1 MKRFEGKVALVTGGA
16 AGIGRA
22 TALAFAREGAKVV
35 IADINV
41 AGGEET
47 VKMIR
52 DAGGEAIFIKTDV
65 RIAEEVKNMAD
76 KAVEAFGQLNCA
88 FNNAGINED
97 AVTISRCTEESW
109 DRMID
114 TNLKG
119 VFLCMKYELPK
130 MRKSGGGSI
139 VNTASVM
146 GLVGDGSHPA
156 YSGQQARRGGPDPHS
171 RHRLRAGRHPHKR
184 GVPRSHPHIHDHSVD
199 RRSSRCQAIAG
210 VQHPHEPDG
219 RGRRDCP
226 RSPLPV
232 LRRCV
237 FHHRASPGGGRGL
250 GGSVDSPHVLYQ
262 PEPPHR
268 AGSVC
273 LQPGLL
279 TIFD

>member
-1 MKRFEGKVALVTGGA
+1 MKRFEGRVALVTGGS

-22 TALAFAREGAKVV
+22 TSLAFAREGAKVV

-41 AGGEET
+41 AGGDET

-52 DAGGEAIFIKTDV
+52 DAGGEAIFIRTDV

-76 KAVEAFGQLNCA
+76 KTVEAFGQLNCA

-97 AVTISRCTEESW
+97 VVTISRCTEESW

-146 GLVGDGSHPA
+146 GLVGDGSHPG
-156 YSGQQARRGGPDPHS
+156 YSGSKHGVVGLTRTAAIVYAQAGIRINAVCPGPTLTSMIS
-171 RHRLRAGRHPHKR
+171 RL
-184 GVPRSHPHIHDHSVD
+184 VD
-199 RRSSRCQAIAG
+199 G
-210 VQHPHEPDG
+210 
-219 RGRRDCP
+219 
-226 RSPLPV
+226 
-232 LRRCV
+232 
-237 FHHRASPGGGRGL
+237 
-250 GGSVDSPHVLYQ
+250 Q
-262 PEPPHR
+262 PEVERMLLSHIPMNRMAQPEEIAR
-268 AGSVC
+268 AVLFLCSDDASYITGHPLAVD
-273 LQPGLL
+273 GGWVAR
-279 TIFD
+279 

>member
-16 AGIGRA
+16 AGIGRT
-22 TALAFAREGAKVV
+22 TALAFAGEGAKVV

-41 AGGEET
+41 TGGEET

-76 KAVEAFGQLNCA
+76 KAVETFGRLDCA

-97 AVTISRCTEESW
+97 AVTMSRCAEDSW

-139 VNTASVM
+139 VNSASVM
-146 GLVGDGSHPA
+146 GLVGDGSHPG
-156 YSGQQARRGGPDPHS
+156 YSGSKHGVVGLTRTAAIVYAQAGIRINVVCPGPTLTSMISRLIDGHPEVEQLLLSNIPMNRMAKPEEIARAVLFLCSDDASYITGHPLAVDGGWVA
-171 RHRLRAGRHPHKR
+171 R
-184 GVPRSHPHIHDHSVD
+184 
-199 RRSSRCQAIAG
+199 
-210 VQHPHEPDG
+210 
-219 RGRRDCP
+219 
-226 RSPLPV
+226 
-232 LRRCV
+232 
-237 FHHRASPGGGRGL
+237 
-250 GGSVDSPHVLYQ
+250 
-262 PEPPHR
+262 
-268 AGSVC
+268 
-273 LQPGLL
+273 
-279 TIFD
+279 